1 MKPYYENSLVR
12 LFHGDAR
19 EFLPQIGS
27 GLTVTDP
34 PYNVGYGYDEYKD
47 RMDGESYQ
55 SLLLAAAPPPCVVIH
70 YIESL
75 FDVSRTMGISPE
87 KVVSWVY
94 PSNTPRQWRGIA
106 WFGCR
111 PDFNKC
117 GQDYKNTNDR
127 RVAKLME
134 SGKRARLYDWWEVNQ
149 VKNVC
154 AEKTGHPCQIPV
166 EIMSRILKIT
176 DSEMVIDPFAG
187 SGTTL
192 LAASRLGRKAAG
204 CEISERYCEIIANRL
219 EEDILFHCPQA
230 GIINHL

>member
-1 MKPYYENSLVR
+1 MKSYYENSLVR

-19 EFLPQIGS
+19 EVLPKVGA

-47 RMDGESYQ
+47 RMDAEPYQ
-55 SLLLAAAPPPCVVIH
+55 SLLMEAAPPPCVIIH

-75 FDVSRTMGISPE
+75 FDISRTMGRTPE

-106 WFGCR
+106 WWGCE
-111 PDFNKC
+111 PGFKKC

-134 SGKRARLYDWWEVNQ
+134 AGKRARLYDWWEVNQ
-149 VKNVC
+149 VKNVG
-154 AEKTGHPCQIPV
+154 AEKTEHPCQIPV

-176 DSEMVIDPFAG
+176 DSELVIDPFAG

-192 LAASRLGRKAAG
+192 LAAQRLERKAVG

-219 EEDILFHCPQA
+219 EADLLFGNPA
-230 GIINHL
+230 LAAV